1 MNQYEAICK
10 TEADKLKKAFQHLI
24 YSYLKI
30 KNLSTH
36 LDALDEQGLADWES
50 FSARFSRVADIFLS
64 KYLRARIMME
74 DPGFKGTMR
83 DIINFGEKLEI
94 SMMLVLGWPFENYEI
109 SLHMITQT
117 KRWESFLNV
126 YAKNIT
132 ACFQSKKRS
141 CKCV

>member
-94 SMMLVLGWPFENYEI
+94 IDDARAWMAIREL
-109 SLHMITQT
+109 
-117 KRWESFLNV
+117 R
-126 YAKNIT
+126 NIT
-132 ACFQSKKRS
+132 AHDYPDEAMGKFLERLRQEYHRLLSIKEKIM
-141 CKCV
+141 